1 MEMESPILCLSFFE
15 LNLSLFSFVIWSGFH
30 FSRLIGMA
38 TPYFLI
44 GMKFVFMQL
53 YYIHQAPIFDTH
65 LKKPYCQDKS
75 LHLLHYKPQVTSGRR

>member
-44 GMKFVFMQL
+44 RMKFVYAVVL
-53 YYIHQAPIFDTH
+53 Y
-65 LKKPYCQDKS
+65 
-75 LHLLHYKPQVTSGRR
+75 TSGTDF